1 MNALGEMSGVAVGM
15 LTERVAIR
23 RRDVADD
30 GQGGTMTTWFPLAT
44 VWARVTTLSGRVAM
58 AADARGSVVTHTVVL
73 RYRADIGAGDR
84 FVWQGR
90 TLDILSAGDLNGRRA
105 WLSCACSEQ
114 SVTG

>member
-1 MNALGEMSGVAVGM
+1 MNALGDMSGVALGM

-44 VWARVTTLSGRVAM
+44 VWARITTLSGRVAT
-58 AADARGSVVTHTVVL
+58 AADARGAAIAHTVVL
-73 RYRADIGAGDR
+73 RYRADVGAGDR
-84 FVWQGR
+84 FVWQCK
-90 TLDILSAGDLNGRRA
+90 TLEVLSAGDLNGRRA
-105 WLSCACSEQ
+105 WLSCACSEL